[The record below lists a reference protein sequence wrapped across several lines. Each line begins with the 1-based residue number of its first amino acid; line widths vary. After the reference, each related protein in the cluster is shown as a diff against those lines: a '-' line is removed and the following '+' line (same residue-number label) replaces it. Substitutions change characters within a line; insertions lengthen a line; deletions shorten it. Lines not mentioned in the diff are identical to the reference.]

1 MRIIKEVVVLKGA
14 IIVALSIMLSVVVL
28 LCGLT
33 GCLFIVSTWIVS
45 DSQVNDLE
53 TFLMHSES
61 PDGEYVLEAYRTEPG
76 ATVDFSIRVYMLN
89 ENEKIK
95 VYDAYHEYD
104 IELYWINNSTVS
116 INGKIL
122 DLMQGEKYNWRQ

>member
-1 MRIIKEVVVLKGA
+1 MKGA
-14 IIVALSIMLSVVVL
+14 IIVAVSIMLSVVVL

-33 GCLFIVSTWIVS
+33 GCLFAVSTWIFS

-53 TFLMHSES
+53 TFLMRSES
-61 PDGEYVLEAYRTEPG
+61 ADGEYVLEAYRTAPG

>member
-1 MRIIKEVVVLKGA
+1 MVLKGA